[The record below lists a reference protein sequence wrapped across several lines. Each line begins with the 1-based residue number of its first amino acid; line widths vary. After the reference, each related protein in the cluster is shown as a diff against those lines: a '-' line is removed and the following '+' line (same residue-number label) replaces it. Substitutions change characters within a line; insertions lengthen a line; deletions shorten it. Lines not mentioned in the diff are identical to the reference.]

1 MITRLGVS
9 MIYTFCI
16 LQAWVIT
23 LFLLTKK
30 WKKIPHYF
38 TLCLVTSQ
46 VQDVNQPND
55 PSNDFK
61 FCLQFLSCIGVI
73 LWSTLGCCD
82 KQWQFYVQF
91 TFITMGVFGSRIW
104 TAILALSLYF
114 LRTRNLASVLK
125 LRPVLTAIGWGIPIL
140 ISIVVFV
147 SGTSA
152 VDVQTMKNDPNFQF
166 GRTQAII
173 AFTILTVSFIGI
185 FHR

>member
-1 MITRLGVS
+1 
-9 MIYTFCI
+9 
-16 LQAWVIT
+16 
-23 LFLLTKK
+23 
-30 WKKIPHYF
+30 
-38 TLCLVTSQ
+38 
-46 VQDVNQPND
+46 
-55 PSNDFK
+55 
-61 FCLQFLSCIGVI
+61 
-73 LWSTLGCCD
+73 
-82 KQWQFYVQF
+82 
-91 TFITMGVFGSRIW
+91 MGVFGSRIW